1 MMEAVRAKI
10 IKSLPA
16 GARIECADN
25 SGAKVIEIISV
36 IGQKGVRS
44 RMPKAGVGDLIVA
57 SVKKGTPEM
66 RKQKINAVIIR
77 QKKEYRRP
85 SGIRIKF
92 EDNAAV
98 VTNEN
103 GEPKGSDIKGP
114 VAKEAAERWSK
125 IASTAS
131 III

>member
-1 MMEAVRAKI
+1 MKAVNATI
-10 IKSLPA
+10 VKSLPA
-16 GARIECADN
+16 GARIPVADN
-25 SGAKVIEIISV
+25 SGAKVIELISV

-44 RMPKAGVGDLIVA
+44 RMPKAGIGDLIVA

-77 QKKEYRRP
+77 QRKEYRRP
-85 SGIRIKF
+85 SGLRVKF

-98 VTNEN
+98 ITTET
-103 GEPKGSDIKGP
+103 GELKGSDIKGP
-114 VAKEAAERWSK
+114 VAKEAAERWAK

>member
-1 MMEAVRAKI
+1 MKAINANI

-16 GARIECADN
+16 GARIPVADN
-25 SGAKVIEIISV
+25 SGAKLIELISV

-85 SGIRIKF
+85 SGLRVKF

-98 VTNEN
+98 ITTET
-103 GEPKGSDIKGP
+103 GELKGSDIKGP
-114 VAKEAAERWSK
+114 VAKEAAERWAK

>member
-1 MMEAVRAKI
+1 VLGVKANIVR
-10 IKSLPA
+10 SLPT
-16 GARIECADN
+16 GARVECIDN

-36 IGQKGVRS
+36 IGYRGVR
-44 RMPKAGVGDLIVA
+44 RRLPKAGVGDLVVA

-66 RKQKINAVIIR
+66 RKQKVNAVIVR

-85 SGIRIKF
+85 NGLRVSF

-98 VTNEN
+98 ITSET
-103 GEPKGSDIKGP
+103 GEPKGSGIKGP

-125 IASTAS
+125 IASLAS
-131 III
+131 IVI

>member
-1 MMEAVRAKI
+1 MEAVGATI
-10 IKSLPA
+10 TKSLPS
-16 GARIECADN
+16 GARISVADN
-25 SGAKVIEIISV
+25 SGAKVIELISV

-66 RKQKINAVIIR
+66 RKQKINAIIIR

-85 SGIRIKF
+85 SGLRIKF

-98 VTNEN
+98 ITNED
-103 GEPKGSDIKGP
+103 GEMKGSDIKGP
-114 VAKEAAERWSK
+114 VAKEAAERWAK
-125 IASTAS
+125 IASSAS

>member
-1 MMEAVRAKI
+1 MRAINANI

-16 GARIECADN
+16 GARIPVADN
-25 SGAKVIEIISV
+25 SGAKVIELISV

-85 SGIRIKF
+85 SGLRVKF

-98 VTNEN
+98 ITTET
-103 GEPKGSDIKGP
+103 GELKGSDIKGP
-114 VAKEAAERWSK
+114 VAKEAAERWAK

>member
-1 MMEAVRAKI
+1 MQGVKANILRT
-10 IKSLPA
+10 LPA
-16 GARIECADN
+16 GARIECIDN

-36 IGQKGVRS
+36 IGHRGVRR
-44 RMPKAGVGDLIVA
+44 RMPRAGIGDLVVA
-57 SVKKGTPEM
+57 SVKKGNPEM
-66 RKQKINAVIIR
+66 RKQKVHAVVVR

-85 SGIRIKF
+85 NGLRVSF

-98 VTNEN
+98 ITNEK

-125 IASTAS
+125 IASLAS
-131 III
+131 IVI

>member
-1 MMEAVRAKI
+1 MQGVKANIVR
-10 IKSLPA
+10 SLPS
-16 GARIECADN
+16 GARIECVDN

-36 IGQKGVRS
+36 IGYRGVRR
-44 RMPKAGVGDLIVA
+44 RMPKAGVGDLVVA

-66 RKQKINAVIIR
+66 RKQKVNAVVVR

-85 SGIRIKF
+85 NGLRVSF
-92 EDNAAV
+92 EDNAV
-98 VTNEN
+98 VITDEN

-125 IASTAS
+125 IASLAS
-131 III
+131 IVI

>member
-1 MMEAVRAKI
+1 MRAVNANIVR
-10 IKSLPA
+10 SLPS
-16 GARIECADN
+16 GARIPVADN
-25 SGAKVIEIISV
+25 SGAKVIELISV

-85 SGIRIKF
+85 SGLRIKF

-98 VTNEN
+98 ITTET
-103 GEPKGSDIKGP
+103 GELKGSDIKGP
-114 VAKEAAERWSK
+114 VAKEAAERWAK

-131 III
+131 IIV